1 MADLDQVAAE
11 LNRLRLR
18 TRNLL
23 DTAVAMLEDGATR
36 TAVVRHLENGIADLS
51 PARENAGR
59 AS

>member
-11 LNRLRLR
+11 LQRLRLR

-36 TAVVRHLENGIADLS
+36 TAVVQHLETGIADLS
-51 PARENAGR
+51 PVRENAGR
-59 AS
+59 VS